1 MALTTPKDPAIPR
14 YLRYK
19 AEEKSS
25 DDYWD
30 EELERANS
38 ILHTR
43 VLRVK
48 RDKLCTGCARFDF
61 LRTHF
66 YTRECTPRDKR
77 QAAGCQKVKN
87 DAERPLID
95 QYERKLL
102 GMRDDVDWHGFETIQ
117 EIEERVTLLAQHPE
131 FEWRL
136 RIDDELAC
144 TLCNMLLYTGKAAHL
159 PLSLS
164 PSKCLEI
171 RLSAGILF
179 EGGQHECREVR
190 RHQRPKYVSQAD
202 QNTLGLG
209 IFRFSGNEHNG
220 SLYFSTSRRDTSED
234 SQSNHSTNC

>member
-77 QAAGCQKVKN
+77 QAAECQKVKN
-87 DAERPLID
+87 DSKRPLVRPYLR
-95 QYERKLL
+95 QLY
-102 GMRDDVDWHGFETIQ
+102 GMKDDVDWHSFATIPG
-117 EIEERVTLLAQHPE
+117 IEEGIRLLAQHPE
-131 FEWRL
+131 FKWRIG
-136 RIDDELAC
+136 IDNELEC
-144 TLCNMLLYTGKAAHL
+144 TLCSMLSDAGERAEAR
-159 PLSLS
+159 PWR
-164 PSKCLEI
+164 EI
-171 RLSAGILF
+171 ELGAGVLF
-179 EGGQHECREVR
+179 EEGGIHRCREVG
-190 RHQRPKYVSQAD
+190 RHHRLEVCIS
-202 QNTLGLG
+202 
-209 IFRFSGNEHNG
+209 S
-220 SLYFSTSRRDTSED
+220 
-234 SQSNHSTNC
+234 